1 MIDARVTEAVR
12 DGLRRGALPRY
23 LQSIVA
29 PDIALAARC
38 LRVERDDLASRIEA
52 MDRETTKLRRE
63 LDHARRETERLRRE
77 LDCRQVK
84 ADHDGLYRGVGL
96 DPDAPDFVLI
106 AARKAHRFD
115 AHPDR
120 VTPRLKEEA
129 HRRFVR
135 AEEIFA
141 QIWQMR
147 GLKG

>member
-12 DGLRRGALPRY
+12 DGLRTGRLPRG
-23 LQSIVA
+23 LQELAA
-29 PDIALAARC
+29 PDIARDARL
-38 LRVERDDLASRIEA
+38 LRVERDDLASRVETL
-52 MDRETTKLRRE
+52 DRETTNLRRE
-63 LDHARRETERLRRE
+63 LDHARREAQRLRRE
-77 LDCRQVK
+77 LDGRQVK
-84 ADHDGLYRGVGL
+84 ADHDGLYRRVGL
-96 DPDAPDFVLI
+96 DPDAPDFLLI

-120 VTPRLKEEA
+120 ATPRLKEEA

-147 GLKG
+147 GMKG